1 MTKEAKKHIRDP
13 YSFTVSLS
21 IMKNSNS
28 SNHFEI
34 MLNNTIKYY
43 YVLYSLRPSA
53 VVSQLRGSMY

>member
-43 YVLYSLRPSA
+43 YVRTYYIDCDA
-53 VVSQLRGSMY
+53 VVCPQ